1 MAELTFLQKLT
12 EVRDLQVTDPKTG
25 KTGNLLTDAEYEK
38 FKKDQGSKKAKKSEK
53 AEAYVEAL
61 HELKRNYDTL
71 DASGK
76 RLISEKELIAQK
88 NSLIKKY
95 NKNGI
100 AGAVIKFPIRHP
112 FLSIGLAGLTFLGT
126 ALLPGSPK
134 GGSNGGS
141 MDGIK
146 SRKSIGM
153 TIDYASDFEKRI
165 ANYPKEIRLAI
176 DRLRVGSE
184 NLLKGIGGIGVKNG
198 DDNQTAQ
205 EKKKAR
211 KEAITEELVTSV
223 DNVMKQKYP
232 DTKKWSEDVNKL
244 QWITMQVSA
253 YYDRGVD
260 PNRKVDRGSGDVIDN
275 TAVQKTVYNMMNDV
289 LSWYDNPN
297 GMSPWGQ
304 KLGQV
309 TEDFIKTKGS
319 TAKDPNASNIPQEK
333 QVTANAKMIAEL
345 KARTSTNQDVR
356 FAAVAKIKG
365 NGKG

>member
-1 MAELTFLQKLT
+1 MAKKFVGFYGDVKDTDLAEWT
-12 EVRDLQVTDPKTG
+12 EAKHREWLGFWKTRWWSYWANHDDPNSPYLNTRVVPHPKDPKR
-25 KTGNLLTDAEYEK
+25 LLIFGVDTPQADIDKEIEK
-38 FKKDQGSKKAKKSEK
+38 RGGGGRTTAKKIE
-53 AEAYVEAL
+53 
-61 HELKRNYDTL
+61 
-71 DASGK
+71 
-76 RLISEKELIAQK
+76 
-88 NSLIKKY
+88 
-95 NKNGI
+95 
-100 AGAVIKFPIRHP
+100 
-112 FLSIGLAGLTFLGT
+112 
-126 ALLPGSPK
+126 
-134 GGSNGGS
+134 
-141 MDGIK
+141 
-146 SRKSIGM
+146 
-153 TIDYASDFEKRI
+153 TIDYEGKLRERTAK
-165 ANYPKEIRLAI
+165 YPPAVRYAI

-275 TAVQKTVYNMMNDV
+275 AAVQKTVYNMMNDV

-309 TEDFIKTKGS
+309 TEEFLKEKESVKGILREKGHVVKEQPAPTKTA
-319 TAKDPNASNIPQEK
+319 AKVNPAVIGG
-333 QVTANAKMIAEL
+333 
-345 KARTSTNQDVR
+345 VR
-356 FAAVAKIKG
+356 QSR
-365 NGKG
+365 